1 MEDCSLLSVHRS
13 LLARFSVVQYSAEW
27 TYHMLRFPVV
37 WQYKQCC
44 NENLYL
50 CCLAHVPAYL
60 QDVFLEVEWLGQV
73 VCAFETVGDVGKLFP
88 WKSFIQNHSNVL
100 HRVLSLTVSLK
111 RLNPPV

>member
-73 VCAFETVGDVGKLFP
+73 VCAFETVGDVGKLFSMEVIYT
-88 WKSFIQNHSNVL
+88 KSQQCITLRALANCVFKTS
-100 HRVLSLTVSLK
+100 
-111 RLNPPV
+111 